1 MLATTNRYSPE
12 AVKGLVI
19 ACVSSFVFLYLTAW
33 LLFLPFVDDDHH
45 ARKFFFP
52 LGGGREND
60 RQLVINALTQMG
72 GVMIS
77 LCGATIGLALLRKKE
92 R

>member
-19 ACVSSFVFLYLTAW
+19 ACVSSLVFLYLTAW

-52 LGGGREND
+52 FGGREND
-60 RQLVINALTQMG
+60 RQLVVNALTQMG
-72 GVMIS
+72 GVMIG
-77 LCGATIGLALLRKKE
+77 LCGATIGLALLRKNE